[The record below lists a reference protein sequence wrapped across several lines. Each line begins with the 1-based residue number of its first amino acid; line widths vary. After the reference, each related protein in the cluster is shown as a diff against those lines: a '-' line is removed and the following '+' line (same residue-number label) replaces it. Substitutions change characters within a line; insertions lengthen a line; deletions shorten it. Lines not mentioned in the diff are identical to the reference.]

1 MCVGCK
7 EDLMSSDMTPV
18 VTLWFLATPDQV
30 TRGTTPCEPTQH
42 FASWRKW
49 ACQMRSCFLQS
60 RVSQTGPQTSPKG
73 ENLHRPNTVW
83 LVAPLIS
90 DHRHPALSQ
99 SLPHSLASPFSL
111 NRLPE
116 LLQLHPT
123 APRAFL
129 LNSERSDPNTHFCPS
144 WVPQAA
150 HHPALFLNQ
159 PRLVRGFSRRSS
171 GLS

>member
-1 MCVGCK
+1 MCLGCK
-7 EDLMSSDMTPV
+7 ADLMSSDMTPV

-49 ACQMRSCFLQS
+49 ACQTRSCFLQS

-90 DHRHPALSQ
+90 EHRHPALSQ

-111 NRLPE
+111 NCLPE
-116 LLQLHPT
+116 LLQLH
-123 APRAFL
+123 R
-129 LNSERSDPNTHFCPS
+129 NST
-144 WVPQAA
+144 
-150 HHPALFLNQ
+150 
-159 PRLVRGFSRRSS
+159 S
-171 GLS
+171 GLSLELWTLWSKYPFLSFLGSPSCPPSCPVP